1 MPVCLS
7 SVHLALVVCV
17 NPVCLSVS
25 LLCLS
30 AVTCSCPVRLPDC
43 RLPSACLFST
53 VLLALAVCLNPL
65 IVRSGCLVAFPS
77 PCSVCSDLSLHVLPD
92 CQTAEYQ
99 RSVCLLLFSH
109 CLSVSTFRLFGRA
122 VCLLFRLLALSVCCD
137 LSLSCPTARLQTT
150 KCLAVVFCGS
160 SRPSCLS
167 SPIVRSACLSYCLRD

>member
-17 NPVCLSVS
+17 SPVCLSVS

-43 RLPSACLFST
+43 RLPSACLSST

-65 IVRSGCLVAFPS
+65 IVRSGCLSAFPS

-99 RSVCLLLFSH
+99 RPVCLLLFSH
-109 CLSVSTFRLFGRA
+109 WLAVSAFRLFGRA
-122 VCLLFRLLALSVCCD
+122 VCLPFRLLALSVCCD

-167 SPIVRSACLSYCLRD
+167 SPIVQSACLSYCLRD